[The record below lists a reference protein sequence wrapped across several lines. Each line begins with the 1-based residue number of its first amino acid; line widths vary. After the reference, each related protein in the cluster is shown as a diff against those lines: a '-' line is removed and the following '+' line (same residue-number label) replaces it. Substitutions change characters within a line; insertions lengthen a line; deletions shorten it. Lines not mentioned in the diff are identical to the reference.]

1 MATLEYIALNSEPR
15 MASKNPG
22 GPHGLSLLVVGDQGT
37 RAMMGPVE
45 KGPEWG

>member
-1 MATLEYIALNSEPR
+1 MLEYIALNSEPG

-22 GPHGLSLLVVGDQGT
+22 GPHGLSLLVVDQGT

-45 KGPEWG
+45 KSPEWG